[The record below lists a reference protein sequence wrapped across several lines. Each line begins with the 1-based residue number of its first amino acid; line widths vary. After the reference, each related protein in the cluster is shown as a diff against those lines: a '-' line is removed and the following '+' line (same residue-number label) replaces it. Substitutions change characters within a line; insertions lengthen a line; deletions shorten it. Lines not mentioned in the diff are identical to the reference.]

1 MNIIWDIVN
10 LWVTNWF
17 LVMTETSAL
26 DERPRTSITAMFYFS
41 VQFDLT
47 DFVVGINCIHA
58 WFALLSLIMTLTS
71 IMVTLASL
79 IFNHLRQNIWLSLQ
93 DFAINLK
100 QRNLI
105 LRITHILIFRARFC

>member
-26 DERPRTSITAMFYFS
+26 DERTRTSNTAMFYFS
-41 VQFDLT
+41 VQFNLT
-47 DFVVGINCIHA
+47 DFVVGKCIHA

-71 IMVTLASL
+71 IMVTFASL
-79 IFNHLRQNIWLSLQ
+79 IFNYLRQNIWLSLQ